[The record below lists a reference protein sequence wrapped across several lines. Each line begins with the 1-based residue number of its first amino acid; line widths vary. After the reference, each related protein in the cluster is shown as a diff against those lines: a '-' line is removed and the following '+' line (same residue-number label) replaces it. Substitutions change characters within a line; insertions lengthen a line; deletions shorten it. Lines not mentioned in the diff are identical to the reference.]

1 MATQKAAAAAVVD
14 IITLVHGC
22 VQKGPNDFLRRRI
35 LPVFIPPLGSE
46 RVCRN
51 MRNFDYANL
60 TYWSETVA
68 SLQAFRKRH
77 GDAQRLHGQYASQS
91 TTVDFAQYRS
101 ILKNKAIVDEA
112 EKLLKNF
119 KPVECD
125 TDAQVKAI
133 EAFEAKAVCMG
144 VEFLRSSPDW
154 HVEVV

>member
-60 TYWSETVA
+60 TY
-68 SLQAFRKRH
+68 
-77 GDAQRLHGQYASQS
+77 
-91 TTVDFAQYRS
+91 
-101 ILKNKAIVDEA
+101 
-112 EKLLKNF
+112 
-119 KPVECD
+119 
-125 TDAQVKAI
+125 
-133 EAFEAKAVCMG
+133 
-144 VEFLRSSPDW
+144 
-154 HVEVV
+154 